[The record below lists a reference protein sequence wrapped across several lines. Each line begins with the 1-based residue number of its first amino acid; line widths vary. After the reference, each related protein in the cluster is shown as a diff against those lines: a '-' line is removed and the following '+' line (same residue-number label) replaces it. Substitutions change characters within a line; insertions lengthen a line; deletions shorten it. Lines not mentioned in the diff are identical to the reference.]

1 MASII
6 FKIFFILSLISVQA
20 FAWKLTLGGK
30 DFKGEANQSC
40 KAVTA
45 NSGSKLK
52 WDARLLESCCVRL
65 YSDPNCAKDEI
76 GFSCDDFN
84 KKLSQTVQSFQ
95 VTNC

>member
-20 FAWKLTLGGK
+20 FAWTLTLGGK
-30 DFKGEANQSC
+30 VFDGEANQSC

-45 NSGSKLK
+45 NSGSQLE
-52 WDARLLESCCVRL
+52 WDAGLLESCCVRL
-65 YSDPNCAKDEI
+65 HSDPNCATDQI
-76 GFSCDDFN
+76 GFSCDDFD
-84 KKLSQTVQSFQ
+84 KVLSQTVLSFQ